1 MTRSAEYTGLEGES
15 YCHEASGAPATPGE
29 PTVQADRPRGPDQV
43 WGAGRARVSPFCS
56 PPVPPV
62 TTDLSHG
69 VGSRGRGGRSPLSA
83 GRAGVLTPAEGYPG
97 VGVAWSGTA
106 LVCPQT
112 ALPWLWRG
120 SPGRW
125 GQAEQELPPRILPQ
139 AAFPE
144 LAGSPLPWQQGQRT
158 HSPQPAQLEYGAS
171 GSNGARR
178 PRAAGL
184 AAIETPVGGEG
195 QDQRL
200 KGWQGAWPSN
210 RCITPNPAATRP
222 LLTGSAPRPPQ
233 GAPAQEGG
241 DRRLKQVR
249 GALLEGT
256 PGG

>member
-1 MTRSAEYTGLEGES
+1 M
-15 YCHEASGAPATPGE
+15 
-29 PTVQADRPRGPDQV
+29 V
-43 WGAGRARVSPFCS
+43 WGPG
-56 PPVPPV
+56 
-62 TTDLSHG
+62 
-69 VGSRGRGGRSPLSA
+69 GRGSRSPLSA
-83 GRAGVLTPAEGYPG
+83 GRAGVRTPAEGYPG
-97 VGVAWSGTA
+97 VGVAWTP
-106 LVCPQT
+106 LVCPKT

-158 HSPQPAQLEYGAS
+158 RSPQPAQLEYGAS

-200 KGWQGAWPSN
+200 EGWQGAWPSN
-210 RCITPNPAATRP
+210 RCFTPNPAATRP

-241 DRRLKQVR
+241 DHRLKQVR
-249 GALLEGT
+249 GALRGDAR
-256 PGG
+256 GVGWS